1 MDLLARICSSGKLKF
16 RFFLNLK
23 CGLRLWIYTGG
34 GSSLNSV
41 IVPTFFF
48 VDQTLG
54 YAYPGPTGAQDK
66 QSRICLSRGNLEAI

>member
-16 RFFLNLK
+16 RYFFKLK
-23 CGLRLWIYTGG
+23 MRATIMDIHWWWFFPQFCYRAYI
-34 GSSLNSV
+34 
-41 IVPTFFF
+41 FF

-54 YAYPGPTGAQDK
+54 YAYPGSTGAHDK